1 MDTTATAATQL
12 GLTQCD
18 PRQRPAQQSSLRRM
32 HACTARFMSRTDL
45 PAYLE
50 TSVSYGNAMPCK
62 WLKMQRFQ
70 LTAVHSIMRGQHKHW
85 DVKLFLEQSS
95 VQLVNGFCCY
105 SH

>member
-1 MDTTATAATQL
+1 
-12 GLTQCD
+12 
-18 PRQRPAQQSSLRRM
+18 
-32 HACTARFMSRTDL
+32 MSRTDL

-95 VQLVNGFCCY
+95 KSSLSMAFAAIHIESVLFI
-105 SH
+105 